1 MCLQLSSEIFLLF
14 THTDKGLYFKQ
25 KNYTILCIMQYWWII
40 YSFWSAQRHPLNG
53 VLQYGFFC
61 GCDWSVPKNFVG
73 GSFFRKVAGY
83 RLAALLEIDAG
94 YSEYRCITSALL
106 SEQVAGWVGDCF

>member
-1 MCLQLSSEIFLLF
+1 M
-14 THTDKGLYFKQ
+14 
-25 KNYTILCIMQYWWII
+25 
-40 YSFWSAQRHPLNG
+40 
-53 VLQYGFFC
+53 VFF
-61 GCDWSVPKNFVG
+61 SMRFVRLRLKRKNFVG

-106 SEQVAGWVGDCF
+106 SEQVAG